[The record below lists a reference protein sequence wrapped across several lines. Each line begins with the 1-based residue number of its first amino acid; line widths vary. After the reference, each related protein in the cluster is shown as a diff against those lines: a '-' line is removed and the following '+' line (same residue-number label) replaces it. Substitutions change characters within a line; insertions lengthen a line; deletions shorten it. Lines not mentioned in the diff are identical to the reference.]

1 MPRLSTVPRAWPSPA
16 EEETGDLLSFD
27 EWLLPRKEASFL
39 LRVENETLAGEGIL
53 PGDAVI
59 VERGRQ
65 AKSGDI
71 VLAEI
76 DGDWTLLLSSAVG
89 KSPTSEVRT
98 GRAVGVVT
106 AVIRKYH

>member
-1 MPRLSTVPRAWPSPA
+1 MPPNLSPRAWPSPA
-16 EEETGDLLSFD
+16 EEETSDLLSFD

-39 LRVENETLAGEGIL
+39 LRVESTALAEKGIL

-65 AKSGDI
+65 VKPGDI

-76 DGDWTLLLSSAVG
+76 DGAWTLLLTSDVG
-89 KSPTSEVRT
+89 KYSTSEVELC
-98 GRAVGVVT
+98 RAVGVVT